1 MAEQIP
7 ITQLVK
13 GKWYVGRGR
22 NGNVGLWNG
31 NRFLVICEKFDD
43 YVIKQE
49 PYYAEEEGCFQP
61 FSTIDE
67 GVMIEPF
74 GKVGWDKHYGRRMEF
89 GKSTL
94 GQP

>member
-1 MAEQIP
+1 M
-7 ITQLVK
+7 
-13 GKWYVGRGR
+13 
-22 NGNVGLWNG
+22 
-31 NRFLVICEKFDD
+31 ICEKFDD

-61 FSTIDE
+61 FSIIDE

-89 GKSTL
+89 GKSSL
-94 GQP
+94 G